1 MSDLPDEIT
10 RINALTSN
18 ARNTWFALL
27 GVLVFVGITLMGVEH
42 IDFYGV
48 NRATKLPLVDV
59 DVPTSYFFIAAPIL
73 TAAIYGYF
81 HLYLV
86 RLWDAL
92 GAAPACVEDNRL
104 GDIISPWLV
113 SDAALYYRN
122 RYRNRR
128 CRDGCSTPRTL
139 EGGAM
144 MLNFLLAW
152 GFGLIILGFLWWQSL
167 PARDFLM
174 SAIAGMSFAI
184 SVLVGISS
192 LAMMHHRM
200 RHAFTRPIPWLWRA
214 PFQIFGLAIG
224 AAILMYQSYV
234 LTEGPYDEL
243 ASLHMIDEQIVARP
257 NGWLPYR
264 FAKAEFR
271 AGWCRREQIA
281 DCAQLGPREMELEG
295 EWLDR
300 RFEEILSLQYPAWHK
315 TARSKPDLRRAK
327 LISAFLTG
335 VSLWDARLDSVV
347 LNHAQMEGVNL
358 NFADLRNISL
368 EQTHLQRAV
377 FDYSFMTGTAE
388 IPVFL
393 DRTDLSAAENKGGAI
408 RHTDLRAIQFDK
420 LTDFRNA
427 FLDGSV
433 IYTDAFAAQMGAPL
447 DKPCQWIDETL
458 EDAEFHAL
466 WHWWITLSPYQK
478 ANPGRNLWGEGV
490 APPAWKDIE
499 PVSPERLAE
508 LGLTDC
514 TWKDDT
520 MIDTLM
526 AARHTTPE

>member
-1 MSDLPDEIT
+1 MSDLPDGIA

-92 GAAPACVEDNRL
+92 GAAPARVSGDSL
-104 GDIISPWLV
+104 GNVISPWLV

-122 RYRNRR
+122 R
-128 CRDGCSTPRTL
+128 CRKDRCSTPRTL

-144 MLNFLLAW
+144 LLNFLLAW

-174 SAIAGMSFAI
+174 SAIAGISFAV

-192 LAMMHHRM
+192 LAMMRHRM
-200 RHAFTRPIPWLWRA
+200 RHAAEKPVPWLWST
-214 PFQIFGLAIG
+214 PFQIFGLAAG
-224 AAILMYQSYV
+224 SAILLYQSYV
-234 LTEGPYDEL
+234 LTEGRYDEL

-257 NGWLPYR
+257 QGWLPYR

-271 AGWCRREQIA
+271 SDWCRREQLS
-281 DCAQLGPREMELEG
+281 DCADIGSREMDLEA

-300 RFEEILSLQYPAWHK
+300 RY
-315 TARSKPDLRRAK
+315 
-327 LISAFLTG
+327 
-335 VSLWDARLDSVV
+335 
-347 LNHAQMEGVNL
+347 EGNPV
-358 NFADLRNISL
+358 A
-368 EQTHLQRAV
+368 A
-377 FDYSFMTGTAE
+377 
-388 IPVFL
+388 IPVL
-393 DRTDLSAAENKGGAI
+393 AQDRALETGP
-408 RHTDLRAIQFDK
+408 
-420 LTDFRNA
+420 
-427 FLDGSV
+427 
-433 IYTDAFAAQMGAPL
+433 APG
-447 DKPCQWIDETL
+447 P
-458 EDAEFHAL
+458 
-466 WHWWITLSPYQK
+466 S
-478 ANPGRNLWGEGV
+478 
-490 APPAWKDIE
+490 
-499 PVSPERLAE
+499 
-508 LGLTDC
+508 
-514 TWKDDT
+514 
-520 MIDTLM
+520 
-526 AARHTTPE
+526 